1 MMKRFVVLLAAC
13 CLSLN
18 CFGADDLAR
27 GTLSSVTL
35 SSTETKA
42 GLKVERFTFNTQQN
56 GNAKF
61 AAAAQVFVELT
72 DKDGKVAWGT
82 ARGGSSA
89 GVVTGGEFA
98 GTSYSG
104 AVRWVFEAQHG
115 DLKRPKVTGYVVE
128 YGYFKGKEFICLDK
142 QTYRTESKEELKERN
157 KTSEKL
163 VVKGTE
169 RISTVE

>member
-1 MMKRFVVLLAAC
+1 MKRIVVLLAAC
-13 CLSLN
+13 CVSLN
-18 CFGADDLAR
+18 CLGADGLAR
-27 GTLSSVTL
+27 GTLSAVQT

-42 GLKVERFTFNTQQN
+42 GLKVERLVFNTQQN
-56 GNAKF
+56 GSAKF
-61 AAAAQVFVELT
+61 AGAVQVFVELT
-72 DKDGKVAWGT
+72 DKDGRIAWGT

-89 GVVTGGEFA
+89 GVVKGGEFA
-98 GTSYSG
+98 GTAYSG

-157 KTSEKL
+157 KSSEKL
-163 VVKGTE
+163 AVKCTE
-169 RISTVE
+169 QISTVE